1 MRLKA
6 QILAMRF
13 ALARLLASICY
24 FRQVIFLYVLSS
36 LHAKRKR
43 LIIVALA
50 LESNVDSS
58 AGKIE
63 TLGSIFSHE
72 TEGLLA
78 PSATILISLFRP
90 HIRLTNPSGPMVL
103 IRLVQNQMLLTAQLL
118 RTPYEPRFD
127 T

>member
-1 MRLKA
+1 MT
-6 QILAMRF
+6 F
-13 ALARLLASICY
+13 Y
-24 FRQVIFLYVLSS
+24 SS
-36 LHAKRKR
+36 LSNETRKSEAAGVLRYYIKKSFPPTLKRS
-43 LIIVALA
+43 LIITRKKEKAH
-50 LESNVDSS
+50 SS